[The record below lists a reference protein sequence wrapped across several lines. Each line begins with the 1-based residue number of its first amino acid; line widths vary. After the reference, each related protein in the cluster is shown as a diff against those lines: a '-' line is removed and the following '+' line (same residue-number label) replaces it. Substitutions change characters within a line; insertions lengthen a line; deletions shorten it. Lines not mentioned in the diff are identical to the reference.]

1 VIAVESCL
9 RPGARYRTS
18 WTTPPAIGW
27 STNTVGALL
36 NGVSE
41 KVLLRAFDYLRNVDK
56 DYGDRVEQGVR
67 AAPSSPPPPG
77 RIRARNRRSRTPM

>member
-1 VIAVESCL
+1 MMHAAYTPHAEDDDFSQADALVSNVMDAA
-9 RPGARYRTS
+9 ARTRLVN
-18 WTTPPAIGW
+18 
-27 STNTVGALL
+27 NTVGALL

-67 AAPSSPPPPG
+67 AAQS
-77 RIRARNRRSRTPM
+77 